1 MGLHIASPVEIDLSL
16 GKGKV
21 DIKLKAPEEVLAKT
35 VEIDVIAGYVSPF
48 TFRKDLKSVDPDDDK
63 AHDLKSIRSGDR
75 LKRVDQ
81 RLASYLSGQFKYES
95 DNEFIDF
102 DSYWEKIKENSL
114 DSLMNVYSFM
124 SSIRYSSARLS
135 INPSHSEIKHAQIQ
149 LDIWARQ
156 PNMVMSKVSKPVDSA
171 IEQEVITKSSNSL
184 SNVISSL
191 KTAPETIIKLQAS
204 IKGASLDKTI
214 EGFSVFGNEASTDIT
229 SQIKSHLGAVVTM
242 DHGQVYGIIFN
253 GNLTIPSLHARWDN
267 EIILEQPLEAKL
279 DGKLVYGSLNI
290 QRPNMRT
297 ITLKSVLRKTQGQI
311 DWVGQSPDFR
321 ECHKQY
327 RVDRRL
333 SPICIKARH
342 EAASLNQMHLNIN
355 VSPDMYSNPAFPII
369 EEFFKAYMLPYHRPM
384 FSYPNTPEGNLVL
397 IMDFAPLGDIAR
409 VTVRHHSDAYTL
421 QNVRIPTF
429 VQGIMPISARNHVGD
444 WIEQKATNNYDPA
457 SCRIEP
463 GHVSTFDNKTY
474 SYEMNNCEHILM
486 MDGSSTI
493 PVAVLARTVPGKGRS
508 MRVLTPKMI
517 LEIIPEGNSM
527 TLMINGVN
535 RGVSPG
541 QVFVEK
547 DSLTTEVIAEIK
559 HFQDRVYHV
568 YVPNLLD
575 VITDGK
581 RIEVVA
587 SQLVRGRAVGL
598 CGDMNGEKVADVTSP
613 RQCVM
618 SPKSAA
624 MSYMLRSKS
633 AHAVPTSC
641 ERNIPAQDLLNFQ
654 REEQQCVKDKVVPTL
669 IVPLF
674 EKLKASIGI

>member
-1 MGLHIASPVEIDLSL
+1 MG
-16 GKGKV
+16 
-21 DIKLKAPEEVLAKT
+21 
-35 VEIDVIAGYVSPF
+35 
-48 TFRKDLKSVDPDDDK
+48 
-63 AHDLKSIRSGDR
+63 
-75 LKRVDQ
+75 
-81 RLASYLSGQFKYES
+81 
-95 DNEFIDF
+95 
-102 DSYWEKIKENSL
+102 
-114 DSLMNVYSFM
+114 
-124 SSIRYSSARLS
+124 
-135 INPSHSEIKHAQIQ
+135 
-149 LDIWARQ
+149 
-156 PNMVMSKVSKPVDSA
+156 
-171 IEQEVITKSSNSL
+171 
-184 SNVISSL
+184 
-191 KTAPETIIKLQAS
+191 
-204 IKGASLDKTI
+204 
-214 EGFSVFGNEASTDIT
+214 
-229 SQIKSHLGAVVTM
+229 
-242 DHGQVYGIIFN
+242 
-253 GNLTIPSLHARWDN
+253 
-267 EIILEQPLEAKL
+267 
-279 DGKLVYGSLNI
+279 
-290 QRPNMRT
+290 
-297 ITLKSVLRKTQGQI
+297 
-311 DWVGQSPDFR
+311 
-321 ECHKQY
+321 
-327 RVDRRL
+327 
-333 SPICIKARH
+333 
-342 EAASLNQMHLNIN
+342 
-355 VSPDMYSNPAFPII
+355 
-369 EEFFKAYMLPYHRPM
+369 
-384 FSYPNTPEGNLVL
+384 
-397 IMDFAPLGDIAR
+397 GDIAR
-409 VTVRHHSDAYTL
+409 VTVRHHSDAYML

-633 AHAVPTSC
+633 AHAAPTSC